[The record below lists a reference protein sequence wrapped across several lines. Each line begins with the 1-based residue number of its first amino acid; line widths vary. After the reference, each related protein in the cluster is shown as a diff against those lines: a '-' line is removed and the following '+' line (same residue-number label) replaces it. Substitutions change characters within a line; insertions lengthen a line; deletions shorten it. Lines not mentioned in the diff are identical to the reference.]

1 MDVVNLEHVPDPRPP
16 TYRKKDIVTDVKEFN
31 LFDKYAVKVGMK
43 SIMFIMCFFIIIM
56 CIMLIM
62 FIMFIFYFFKYC
74 LCIYIYLTYLVGKD
88 REIRSHDGAR
98 FPCPRTGV

>member
-43 SIMFIMCFFIIIM
+43 SIMCIMFFLIIIM
-56 CIMLIM
+56 FIMLIM

-74 LCIYIYLTYLVGKD
+74 LCIYISYLLGGK
-88 REIRSHDGAR
+88 RQGN
-98 FPCPRTGV
+98 PVT

>member
-43 SIMFIMCFFIIIM
+43 SIMFIMFF
-56 CIMLIM
+56 
-62 FIMFIFYFFKYC
+62 
-74 LCIYIYLTYLVGKD
+74 
-88 REIRSHDGAR
+88 
-98 FPCPRTGV
+98 